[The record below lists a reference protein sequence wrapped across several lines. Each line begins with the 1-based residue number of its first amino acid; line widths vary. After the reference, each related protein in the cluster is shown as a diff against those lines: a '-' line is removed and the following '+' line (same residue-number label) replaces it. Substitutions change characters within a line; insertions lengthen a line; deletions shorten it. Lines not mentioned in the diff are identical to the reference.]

1 MPDLIRHPGYQK
13 LWKDTGFRLSPE
25 WRFQNLIST
34 YKLLLF
40 LIQNMDLGA
49 KCIGIFPEYSDNAE
63 KPDELETGTGVR
75 HAKGKDQKQ
84 AS

>member
-1 MPDLIRHPGYQK
+1 M
-13 LWKDTGFRLSPE
+13 
-25 WRFQNLIST
+25 N
-34 YKLLLF
+34 
-40 LIQNMDLGA
+40 LGA